1 MDVETEIFIHAH
13 ADTDTHTLDRCV
25 CVCARVPER
34 REEDTVCVC
43 ARVPERREED
53 TERTT
58 ALSNQHP
65 LAVAAYLPHPGPQP
79 HLRERARRLM
89 CTYMRASLRLCY
101 PIRWLYVHMHA
112 CVSASMLSD
121 LSHPGL
127 SRPKAPHLCER

>member
-13 ADTDTHTLDRCV
+13 ADSDTHTLDRC
-25 CVCARVPER
+25 
-34 REEDTVCVC
+34 VCVC

-127 SRPKAPHLCER
+127 